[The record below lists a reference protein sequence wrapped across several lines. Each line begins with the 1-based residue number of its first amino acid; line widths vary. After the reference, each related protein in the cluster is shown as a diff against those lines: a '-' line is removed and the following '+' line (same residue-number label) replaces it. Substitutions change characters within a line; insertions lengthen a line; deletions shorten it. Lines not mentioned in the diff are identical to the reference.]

1 MGVDSFLLFWDT
13 RQPGKLQGGYWES
26 HSDDVTSLEF
36 HPNHPNTLASG
47 STDGQVNI
55 FDVSQPDE
63 DSALVTSHQTEDSVA
78 RLCWYSRKG
87 LDQQLAIGTHTEELQ
102 LWSTE
107 AEGPHTVLT
116 RAQLCHGIRRSAPE
130 HCYMAGFH
138 QREGGEE
145 EGLVVVAGSSYT
157 PDPCLR
163 LAMVKNKKAKPLA
176 MLKRKAGGGCGVA
189 RCSLQI
195 QGTTSLVTGGE
206 DGVVRLWGEGDG
218 GLVSETGK
226 LVNKSKV
233 RDKPY

>member
-1 MGVDSFLLFWDT
+1 MDSFLLFWDT

-36 HPNHPNTLASG
+36 HPKHPNTLASG
-47 STDGQVNI
+47 STDGQVNV

-63 DSALVTSHQTEDSVA
+63 DAALVTSHQTEDSVS

-87 LDQQLAIGTHTEELQ
+87 QDLQLAIGTHTEELQ
-102 LWSTE
+102 LWSIE
-107 AEGPHTVLT
+107 AEGPHSVLT
-116 RAQLCHGIRRSAPE
+116 RAQLCHGIRRSAAE

-163 LAMVKNKKAKPLA
+163 LALVKNKKAKPLA
-176 MLKRKAGGGCGVA
+176 MLKRKADGNCGVA

-195 QGTTSLVTGGE
+195 KGTTSLVTGGE
-206 DGVVRLWGEGDG
+206 DGVIRLWGEGAG
-218 GLVSETGK
+218 SGLVSDPGK

>member
-13 RQPGKLQGGYWES
+13 RQPGKIQGGYWES

-36 HPNHPNTLASG
+36 HPNHPSTLASG

-63 DSALVTSHQTEDSVA
+63 DAALVTSHQTEDSVA

-87 LDQQLAIGTHTEELQ
+87 QDQQLAIATHTEELQ

-107 AEGPHTVLT
+107 AEGPHTMLS
-116 RAQLCHGIRRSAPE
+116 RSALCHGIRRSATE

-138 QREGGEE
+138 QRGEE
-145 EGLVVVAGSSYT
+145 EGLVVVAGSSYS

-163 LAMVKNKKAKPLA
+163 LALVKNKKAKPLGI
-176 MLKRKAGGGCGVA
+176 LKRKAGGGYGVA
-189 RCSLQI
+189 RCSLNI
-195 QGTTSLVTGGE
+195 QGTNSLVTGGE
-206 DGVVRLWGEGDG
+206 DGVVRLWGEGGSD
-218 GLVSETGK
+218 LVSESGK